1 MQNRVIEDT
10 HWDLMHWNVT
20 NACHM
25 MHGIAMPTQL
35 FPKLLER
42 AVDQHGLLT
51 PDDAR
56 AVGTTENALRRL
68 AHEGVIAR
76 VGFAVYQVP
85 QLAGDP
91 LAQYQEALLWLRAP
105 AALTHDT
112 ALHLHHLCDIN
123 PGKVH
128 VTVDIRNR
136 PRRTAPTWLQIH
148 FGALPDADLTWLEG
162 LRIATPTRAIL
173 DATATHIGQHFIDQA
188 IETGTQR
195 GLLTEHDLRRI
206 EIAQLRQRLQI
217 LEHLDQGA

>member
-1 MQNRVIEDT
+1 MT
-10 HWDLMHWNVT
+10 
-20 NACHM
+20 
-25 MHGIAMPTQL
+25 MPTRL
-35 FPKLLER
+35 FPRLLER

-112 ALHLHHLCDIN
+112 ALDLHRLCDIN
-123 PGKVH
+123 PAKVH
-128 VTVDIRNR
+128 VTVDIRHR
-136 PRRTAPTWLQIH
+136 PRRTAPAWIEIH
-148 FGALPDADLTWLEG
+148 NGDLKDEDLTWLEG
-162 LRIATPTRAIL
+162 LRIATPARAIL
-173 DATATHIGQHFIDQA
+173 DAIATHVGQQFIDQA
-188 IETGTQR
+188 IETGRQRGVLTQR
-195 GLLTEHDLRRI
+195 DLRRI
-206 EIAQLRQRLQI
+206 EIAQLRHRLHI
-217 LEHLDQGA
+217 LERLEQQA

>member
-1 MQNRVIEDT
+1 M
-10 HWDLMHWNVT
+10 
-20 NACHM
+20 
-25 MHGIAMPTQL
+25 AMPKQL
-35 FPKLLER
+35 FPRLLER

-112 ALHLHHLCDIN
+112 ALDLHRLCDIN
-123 PGKVH
+123 PAKVH
-128 VTVDIRNR
+128 LTVDIRHR
-136 PRRTAPTWLQIH
+136 PRRTAPAWIEIHNGDLKDEDFTWI
-148 FGALPDADLTWLEG
+148 EG
-162 LRIATPTRAIL
+162 LRIATPARAIL
-173 DATATHIGQHFIDQA
+173 DAIATHVGQQFIDQA
-188 IETGTQR
+188 IETGRQR
-195 GLLTEHDLRRI
+195 GVLTQGDLRRI
-206 EIAQLRQRLQI
+206 EIAQLRHRLHT
-217 LEHLDQGA
+217 LERLEQKA